1 MGNTGGKG
9 PSRLFFGQLL
19 TVLGIL
25 LALAGVIFITNV
37 VTLAFLGIVLGTLG
51 VVLGIRRLGIAA
63 VVVSVL
69 VLLFGLAAFGGLVPG
84 LDPPGYSDQARSGTS
99 DARSRHRECSSC
111 LWRTLSERSDNPFS
125 AADMQQDLVP
135 LLLT

>member
-9 PSRLFFGQLL
+9 PSRRFFGQLL

-37 VTLAFLGIVLGTLG
+37 VTLAFLGIILGM
-51 VVLGIRRLGIAA
+51 LGIVLDIRGLGIVA

-84 LDPPGYSDQARSGTS
+84 LDPPGYSDQVPE
-99 DARSRHRECSSC
+99 RHE
-111 LWRTLSERSDNPFS
+111 
-125 AADMQQDLVP
+125 
-135 LLLT
+135 

>member
-37 VTLAFLGIVLGTLG
+37 VTLAFLGIILGTLG
-51 VVLGIRRLGIAA
+51 VVLGIRGLGIAA

-84 LDPPGYSDQARSGTS
+84 MDPPGYSDQ
-99 DARSRHRECSSC
+99 
-111 LWRTLSERSDNPFS
+111 
-125 AADMQQDLVP
+125 VP
-135 LLLT
+135 KEYE

>member
-84 LDPPGYSDQARSGTS
+84 MDPPCYSDQ
-99 DARSRHRECSSC
+99 
-111 LWRTLSERSDNPFS
+111 
-125 AADMQQDLVP
+125 VP
-135 LLLT
+135 EEYE

>member
-9 PSRLFFGQLL
+9 PSRLFFGQLS

-25 LALAGVIFITNV
+25 LALAGVFFITNV
-37 VTLAFLGIVLGTLG
+37 VTLAFLGIILGTLG

-84 LDPPGYSDQARSGTS
+84 MDPPGYSDQ
-99 DARSRHRECSSC
+99 
-111 LWRTLSERSDNPFS
+111 
-125 AADMQQDLVP
+125 VP
-135 LLLT
+135 KEYE

>member
-37 VTLAFLGIVLGTLG
+37 VTLAFLGIILGTLG

-69 VLLFGLAAFGGLVPG
+69 VLLFGLAAFGGLLPG
-84 LDPPGYSDQARSGTS
+84 MDPPDYSDQ
-99 DARSRHRECSSC
+99 
-111 LWRTLSERSDNPFS
+111 
-125 AADMQQDLVP
+125 VP
-135 LLLT
+135 EEYE

>member
-25 LALAGVIFITNV
+25 LALAGVIFINNV

-84 LDPPGYSDQARSGTS
+84 MDPPGYSDQ
-99 DARSRHRECSSC
+99 
-111 LWRTLSERSDNPFS
+111 
-125 AADMQQDLVP
+125 VP
-135 LLLT
+135 EEYE